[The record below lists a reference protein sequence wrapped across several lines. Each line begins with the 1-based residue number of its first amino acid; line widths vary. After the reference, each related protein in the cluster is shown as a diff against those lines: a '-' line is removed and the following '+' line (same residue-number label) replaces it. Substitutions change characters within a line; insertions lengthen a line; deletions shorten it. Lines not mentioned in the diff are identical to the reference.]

1 MRLLAIDYG
10 LARIG
15 IAVSDPLMITA
26 QPLKQLKNDENFFT
40 EFQKVVDYYK
50 VSKIVLG
57 NPKKLN
63 GSAGTLEPQVL
74 EFKKNIEVIT
84 GLEVIFWDERLSTK
98 AVLGYLNKSELK
110 SKAKKDILDS
120 LSASYLLQGYM
131 DYLDSHKA

>member
-74 EFKKNIEVIT
+74 EFKKNIEMLT

-131 DYLDSHKA
+131 NYLDSHKA